1 MIEAEDKSVN
11 QLEIQKQTGGDS
23 QPVLGQLFMPMLACY
38 TSDTTYFS
46 GLNLQVYRPLFTFLS
61 GKICVWYLGKFE
73 NVLLQRL
80 LILFLMVSYY
90 TQLRKCPSVHS
101 VRTFCLFFL
110 KLYVF
115 VCIFSSHC
123 LLQDT
128 NLLESISGLAT
139 SFSQII
145 FHSLLICQDVLKIS
159 CSVAVSPFPGCLR
172 CLSEHLSPL
181 SEVMLNSWKLCD
193 SNFTAPVTFSTHGFH
208 ILTFFLSSSSFSCSY
223 PFPIFHSH

>member
-1 MIEAEDKSVN
+1 M
-11 QLEIQKQTGGDS
+11 
-23 QPVLGQLFMPMLACY
+23 
-38 TSDTTYFS
+38 
-46 GLNLQVYRPLFTFLS
+46 
-61 GKICVWYLGKFE
+61 WYLGKFE

-90 TQLRKCPSVHS
+90 TQLRKCSSVHS

-115 VCIFSSHC
+115 VCIFYSHC

-139 SFSQII
+139 SFSPII
-145 FHSLLICQDVLKIS
+145 FHSLLICQDVLMIS
-159 CSVAVSPFPGCLR
+159 CSVPVSPFSGCLR
-172 CLSEHLSPL
+172 CLSEHLSPF
-181 SEVMLNSWKLCD
+181 SEVMLNSRKLCD
-193 SNFTAPVTFSTHGFH
+193 SNFTAPVTLLSHGFH

-223 PFPIFHSH
+223 PFPIFHSL